1 MSELS
6 KRFLTS
12 LFLLFIIILS
22 FISINI
28 LCILVFIV
36 NFLVIDEFVKIFSRI
51 YKRNIFKKFLIILLV
66 FIYMAYFSLVIYLFL
81 IPSFSSNKL
90 ILLFLLVICASTD
103 IGGFFFGKLIGG
115 MKITKISPNKT
126 YSGLLGSIILSLFL
140 GYIYFEVMSDTIKL
154 NINLFYFI
162 IIISLISQIGDLVI
176 SYFKRLAK
184 IKDTG
189 SILPG
194 HGGILDRIDG
204 MLLALPLG
212 IIIYSL

>member
-12 LFLLFIIILS
+12 LFLLFLIILS
-22 FISINI
+22 FININI
-28 LCILVFIV
+28 LCILVLIV
-36 NFLVIDEFVKIFSRI
+36 NFLVIDEFVKIFSRV
-51 YKRNIFKKFLIILLV
+51 YKRNIFKKFLTILLV
-66 FIYMAYFSLVIYLFL
+66 FIYMTYFSLVIYLFL

-103 IGGFFFGKLIGG
+103 IGGFFFGRLIGG

-126 YSGLLGSIILSLFL
+126 YSGFLGSIILSLFL
-140 GYIYFEVMSDTIKL
+140 GHIYFEFMSDTIKL

>member
-12 LFLLFIIILS
+12 LFLLFLIILS
-22 FISINI
+22 FININI
-28 LCILVFIV
+28 LCILVLIV
-36 NFLVIDEFVKIFSRI
+36 NFLVIDEFVKIFSRV
-51 YKRNIFKKFLIILLV
+51 YKRNIFKKFLTILLV
-66 FIYMAYFSLVIYLFL
+66 FIYMTYFSLVIYLFL

-90 ILLFLLVICASTD
+90 ILLFLLIICASTD
-103 IGGFFFGKLIGG
+103 IGGFFFGRLIGG

-126 YSGLLGSIILSLFL
+126 YSGFLGSIILSLFL
-140 GYIYFEVMSDTIKL
+140 GHIYFEFMSDTIKL

>member
-1 MSELS
+1 M
-6 KRFLTS
+6 
-12 LFLLFIIILS
+12 
-22 FISINI
+22 
-28 LCILVFIV
+28 CILVFIV
-36 NFLVIDEFVKIFSRI
+36 NFFVIDEFVKIFSRV
-51 YKRNIFKKFLIILLV
+51 YKRNIFKKFLTILLV
-66 FIYMAYFSLVIYLFL
+66 FIYMTYFSLVIYSFL

-90 ILLFLLVICASTD
+90 ILIFLLIICVSTD

-126 YSGLLGSIILSLFL
+126 YSGFLGSIILSLFV
-140 GYIYFEVMSDTIKL
+140 GHIYFEVMSDTIKL

-162 IIISLISQIGDLVI
+162 IIISLISQIGDLAI

-194 HGGILDRIDG
+194 HGGVLDRIDG

>member
-22 FISINI
+22 FININI

-36 NFLVIDEFVKIFSRI
+36 NFFVIDEFVKIFSRV
-51 YKRNIFKKFLIILLV
+51 YKRNIFKKFLTILLV
-66 FIYMAYFSLVIYLFL
+66 FIYMTYFSLVIYLFL

-90 ILLFLLVICASTD
+90 ILIFLLIICVSTD

-126 YSGLLGSIILSLFL
+126 YSGFLGSIILSLFL
-140 GYIYFEVMSDTIKL
+140 GHIYFEVMSDTIKL

-162 IIISLISQIGDLVI
+162 IIISLISQIGDLAI

-194 HGGILDRIDG
+194 HGGVLDRIDG